1 MDLQEEKRRVLA
13 AQKDPEAFGA
23 LFDEYHPK
31 ILAYLIHRTGE
42 VALAQDLASETFFK
56 ALNKLWQFRFR
67 SISFSAWLYR
77 IATNELRMFYRGKK
91 SFSLEALMEESGF
104 DVSDSGDLVEEL
116 KEAEEALKRQ
126 GDFLKVRKKID
137 ELPLI
142 YQEVLM
148 LRFFEEKSLKEI
160 SEILG
165 KKEGTVKSLL
175 SRGLEKL
182 RVVQPS

>member
-1 MDLQEEKRRVLA
+1 MNEADLVEA
-13 AQKDPEAFGA
+13 ARKDPEAFGV
-23 LFDEYHPK
+23 LFDAYHSK

-56 ALNKLWQFRFR
+56 ALGKLWQFRFR
-67 SISFSAWLYR
+67 SIPFSAWLYR

-91 SFSLEALMEESGF
+91 SFSLEGLMESSGF
-104 DVSDSGDLVEEL
+104 DVRDASDLVEEL
-116 KEAEEALKRQ
+116 KEADAALERQ
-126 GDFLKVRKKID
+126 KDFLKVR
-137 ELPLI
+137 EQMHTLPLI
-142 YQEVLM
+142 YQEVIT

-182 RVVQPS
+182 RALQPS